1 MERDGGADCYR
12 RFLRGDKSG
21 LEELLALYKRALVLF
36 IDGYVRDFALAE
48 DIGVDVVFE
57 LYRRKKP
64 FDDTRGAAFKTYLFK
79 IARNKA
85 LSALKHPSRRVL
97 PLDER
102 LRAESDAEG
111 ELLQKERAR
120 AVHEAMEKLPGD
132 YREILYLRYFEEL
145 SPEEIARV
153 TGRRKK
159 QVYNLLARGRVAMK
173 EILTAED
180 ADDEG

>member
-1 MERDGGADCYR
+1 
-12 RFLRGDKSG
+12 
-21 LEELLALYKRALVLF
+21 
-36 IDGYVRDFALAE
+36 
-48 DIGVDVVFE
+48 
-57 LYRRKKP
+57 
-64 FDDTRGAAFKTYLFK
+64 
-79 IARNKA
+79 
-85 LSALKHPSRRVL
+85 
-97 PLDER
+97 
-102 LRAESDAEG
+102 
-111 ELLQKERAR
+111 
-120 AVHEAMEKLPGD
+120 MEKLPGD